1 MIWQAGRL
9 VTGSQVGRRCHVL
22 IWYQTGNLD
31 CGRKT
36 KINFSPKR
44 KTTFSSSSFKVL
56 EIMFKFDNLWLLGLH
71 WDVCKHTVMRWKEV
85 NGRIYFFLLLNHL
98 IIIKIIIMNFTY
110 LNPFRLFFYILLLS
124 FRFFSSFVVLSR
136 QLMRR
141 SDHHWV
147 SVHLTEGQHTL
158 ALNGRRVTLTTLP
171 LETLTS
177 CFLSLFSND
186 TSWMFRLAP
195 PSPAWPFGGLENK
208 LAEVRKK
215 GLKSLR

>member
-22 IWYQTGNLD
+22 IWYRTGNLD

-44 KTTFSSSSFKVL
+44 KTKFSSSSFKVL
-56 EIMFKFDNLWLLGLH
+56 KIMFKFDNLWLLGLH
-71 WDVCKHTVMRWKEV
+71 WDVCKHTVTRWKEV
-85 NGRIYFFLLLNHL
+85 NGRIYFLLLLNHL

-110 LNPFRLFFYILLLS
+110 LNPLRLFFYILLLS

-141 SDHHWV
+141 SDSSLGECASRWRSTHSGAEWKARDSDNSAAGDTHFLLPV
-147 SVHLTEGQHTL
+147 SFLQWHVVNVPLCSSQSCL
-158 ALNGRRVTLTTLP
+158 AFWGPR
-171 LETLTS
+171 E
-177 CFLSLFSND
+177 
-186 TSWMFRLAP
+186 
-195 PSPAWPFGGLENK
+195 
-208 LAEVRKK
+208 
-215 GLKSLR
+215 